1 MMLGGF
7 TGVRWHQPKLHALS
21 YGRSLKTS
29 SNIHCLFDPSNNG
42 SYSMIPGLDNS
53 YTIKLPSIQHLSKIA
68 AATNTKIIKHKPSQP
83 SHAPNFQVSIPVLVQ
98 CSLNDL
104 CSLRLGNVM
113 GTCERTNA
121 HIHSRGSPPPWG
133 KEFPT
138 FCWIILRKGGN
149 MRGGTAATECITW
162 FVKTSLPFKPMLA
175 SWRPETCIA

>member
-68 AATNTKIIKHKPSQP
+68 AATQYKNHQTQTVTAVARSQF
-83 SHAPNFQVSIPVLVQ
+83 SGVYSCTGAMFVERSVFFEIRKRH
-98 CSLNDL
+98 
-104 CSLRLGNVM
+104 GNLW
-113 GTCERTNA
+113 TYKCTHTLA
-121 HIHSRGSPPPWG
+121 GSPPPWG

-138 FCWIILRKGGN
+138 FCWIILRKG
-149 MRGGTAATECITW
+149 ETW
-162 FVKTSLPFKPMLA
+162 EAEQQQLSALPDLLKRPFPSNPCWHLDAPKPA
-175 SWRPETCIA
+175 

>member
-121 HIHSRGSPPPWG
+121 HIHSRVPHHPGEKSFQLFVESFWERG
-133 KEFPT
+133 KHERRNSSNWVHYLI
-138 FCWIILRKGGN
+138 C
-149 MRGGTAATECITW
+149 
-162 FVKTSLPFKPMLA
+162 
-175 SWRPETCIA
+175 